1 MIWKLLF
8 MLNFYYSNVK
18 IEEFLNWNFL
28 IILLII
34 SEIRRI
40 GIEKLKNNYV
50 QRFDNIEIEE
60 FNTWKFIVLVIE
72 FWDRKNKKIPEHLC
86 YMERWHCGV
95 RAKLRKF
102 KLGDATKSDIS
113 LNLILKKCLIARY
126 IDEVPWDI

>member
-1 MIWKLLF
+1 MF
-8 MLNFYYSNVK
+8 NFYYSNIK
-18 IEEFLNWNFL
+18 IEEYLNFL

-34 SEIRRI
+34 SEIRWI
-40 GIEKLKNNYV
+40 GIEKFQNIDA
-50 QRFDNIEIEE
+50 QRFDNIEIER

-72 FWDRKNKKIPEHLC
+72 FWDRKNRKISEHLC
-86 YMERWHCGV
+86 YMERWHCAV

-113 LNLILKKCLIARY
+113 LNLILIKCLIARY

>member
-1 MIWKLLF
+1 MNSKGF
-8 MLNFYYSNVK
+8 NFYYSDIK

-34 SEIRRI
+34 PEIRWI
-40 GIEKLKNNYV
+40 GIEKFENTYA

-60 FNTWKFIVLVIE
+60 FNTWKFIVLVTE
-72 FWDRKNKKIPEHLC
+72 FWDRKNRKISEHLC
-86 YMERWHCGV
+86 YVERRYCSV

-113 LNLILKKCLIARY
+113 LNLILIKCLIARY
-126 IDEVPWDI
+126 VDEVPWDF